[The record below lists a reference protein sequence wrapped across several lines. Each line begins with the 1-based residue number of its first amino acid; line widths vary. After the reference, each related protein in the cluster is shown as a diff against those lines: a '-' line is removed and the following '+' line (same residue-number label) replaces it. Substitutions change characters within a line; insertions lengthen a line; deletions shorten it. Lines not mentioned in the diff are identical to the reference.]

1 MYKKNMEII
10 IPTWNRAKYLDR
22 TLSQFANSPFRE
34 YKITILNNN
43 STDNNSTDNA
53 TDTNSDDETD
63 STDEDSSEE
72 TTTKTTNRNKSN
84 K

>member
-1 MYKKNMEII
+1 MKNEKMEII

-43 STDNNSTDNA
+43 STDNTQEVCEKYTSVL
-53 TDTNSDDETD
+53 
-63 STDEDSSEE
+63 
-72 TTTKTTNRNKSN
+72 
-84 K
+84 